1 MSLFKVKQRSFGLTE
16 GTIILRP
23 NSEVLVLRES
33 DEKEGKRESIRNSFK
48 K

>member
-1 MSLFKVKQRSFGLTE
+1 MSLCKVKQRRFGLTE
-16 GTIILRP
+16 GTVILRP

-33 DEKEGKRESIRNSFK
+33 DEEEGKRESIRDPFK